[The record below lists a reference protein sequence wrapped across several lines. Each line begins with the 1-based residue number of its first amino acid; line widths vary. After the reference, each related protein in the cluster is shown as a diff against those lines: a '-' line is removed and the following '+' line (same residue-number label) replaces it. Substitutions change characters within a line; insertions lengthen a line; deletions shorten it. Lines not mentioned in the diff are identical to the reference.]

1 MSNYEILMELSR
13 FNARTQNQINILLQE
28 DDNLLPTRLEFK
40 DNVVSFGFAC
50 EEGRLLS
57 NINLTL
63 QEQMIVFMN
72 LCKLVKLDEKI
83 DFSLNPQ
90 NIYIDYSLN
99 PKILCRDIKTEN
111 DYSLIDKIKACV
123 GATINKEYSYEDYLC
138 GGVDLLSKTRLSN
151 LAQATDIESLKSILS
166 TDINNIKK
174 DLKNNYMLIK
184 KRKITTK
191 NIVMYM
197 TLILSIL
204 LVVISIFLGIKLMK
218 ETKQINIYNLYTSQ
232 KYSEVVEQSKSLNVD
247 NMSENLLYTVANSV
261 IMSQKLDESKK
272 NHLLSQISIDGNQD
286 ILMFWVLLG
295 QEKFEE
301 AQDIAY
307 KLNDKDL
314 LVYCNLKEL
323 DSVINSSNLSASKKE
338 EKRKQIE
345 GKLNEL
351 GVSVNK

>member
-28 DDNLLPTRLEFK
+28 DDNLLSTRLEFK
-40 DNVVSFGFAC
+40 DNAISFCFAC
-50 EEGRLLS
+50 DEGRLLS

-72 LCKLVKLDEKI
+72 LCKLEKLDGKI

-99 PKILCRDIKTEN
+99 PNILCRDIKTEH

-123 GATINKEYSYEDYLC
+123 GATINKEYSYEDFLC
-138 GGVDLLSKTRLSN
+138 GGVDLLSKTRLPTIV
-151 LAQATDIESLKSILS
+151 QATDIESLQSILS

-174 DLKNNYMLIK
+174 DLNNNYMLIK
-184 KRKITTK
+184 KRKITSK
-191 NIVMYM
+191 NIFMYVAL
-197 TLILSIL
+197 TLSIIL
-204 LVVISIFLGIKLMK
+204 LVISIFLGIKLMK

-232 KYSEVVEQSKSLNVD
+232 KYSEVVEQSKSLNVE

-272 NHLLSQISIDGNQD
+272 NHLLSQISVDGNQD

-295 QEKFEE
+295 QEKYEE

-323 DSVINSSNLSASKKE
+323 DSVINSSKLSASKKE

>member
-1 MSNYEILMELSR
+1 MSNYEISMELSR

-40 DNVVSFGFAC
+40 DNAISFGFAC
-50 EEGRLLS
+50 DEGRLLS

-72 LCKLVKLDEKI
+72 LCKLEKLDKKI

-99 PKILCRDIKTEN
+99 PKVLCRDIKTDN
-111 DYSLIDKIKACV
+111 GYSLIDKIKACV
-123 GATINKEYSYEDYLC
+123 GATINKEYRYEDYLY
-138 GGVDLLSKTRLSN
+138 GGVDLLTKTQLSN
-151 LAQATDIESLKSILS
+151 LAQATDIESLQSILS

-174 DLKNNYMLIK
+174 DLNNNYILIK
-184 KRKITTK
+184 KHKITSK
-191 NIVMYM
+191 NIFMYVAV
-197 TLILSIL
+197 ILSIVL
-204 LVVISIFLGIKLMK
+204 LVISIFLGIKLMK

-247 NMSENLLYTVANSV
+247 DISDNLLYTIARSV

-272 NHLLSQISIDGNQD
+272 DYLLSQISVDGNQD

-323 DSVINSSNLSASKKE
+323 DSVINSSILSASKKE

>member
-28 DDNLLPTRLEFK
+28 DDYLLPTRLEFK

-50 EEGRLLS
+50 DEGRLLS

-72 LCKLVKLDEKI
+72 LCKLEKLDKKI

-99 PKILCRDIKTEN
+99 PKVLCRDIKTEN

-123 GATINKEYSYEDYLC
+123 GATINKEYRYEDYLY
-138 GGVDLLSKTRLSN
+138 GGVDLLTKTRLSN
-151 LAQATDIESLKSILS
+151 LAQATDIESLQSILS

-174 DLKNNYMLIK
+174 DLNNNYILIK
-184 KRKITTK
+184 KRKSTTK
-191 NIVMYM
+191 NIFMYVAV
-197 TLILSIL
+197 ILSIL
-204 LVVISIFLGIKLMK
+204 LLVISIFLGIKLTK
-218 ETKQINIYNLYTSQ
+218 DTKQINIYNLYTSQ

-247 NMSENLLYTVANSV
+247 NMSNNLLYTIANSV

-272 NHLLSQISIDGNQD
+272 NYLLSQISVDGNQD

-323 DSVINSSNLSASKKE
+323 DSVINSSTLSASEKE

-345 GKLNEL
+345 GNLNEL

>member
-1 MSNYEILMELSR
+1 MSNYEILIELSR

-40 DNVVSFGFAC
+40 DNEISFCFGC
-50 EEGRLLS
+50 NEGRLLS

-72 LCKLVKLDEKI
+72 LCKLGKLDEKI
-83 DFSLNPQ
+83 DFSLNPL
-90 NIYIDYSLN
+90 NIYVDYSLN
-99 PKILCRDIKTEN
+99 PKIMCRDIKIEN

-123 GATINKEYSYEDYLC
+123 GATINKEYRYEDYLY
-138 GGVDLLSKTRLSN
+138 GGVDLLTKTRLSN
-151 LAQATDIESLKSILS
+151 LAQATDIESLQSILS
-166 TDINNIKK
+166 TDLNNIKK
-174 DLKNNYMLIK
+174 DLNDNYILIK
-184 KRKITTK
+184 KRKITSK
-191 NIVMYM
+191 NVFMYVAV
-197 TLILSIL
+197 ILSIL
-204 LVVISIFLGIKLMK
+204 LLLISIFLGIKLMK

-247 NMSENLLYTVANSV
+247 NISDNLLYTIASSV

-272 NHLLSQISIDGNQD
+272 DYLLSQISVDGNKD

-301 AQDIAY
+301 AQDTAY

-338 EKRKQIE
+338 EKRRQIE

>member
-1 MSNYEILMELSR
+1 MSNYEISMELSR

-40 DNVVSFGFAC
+40 DNAISFGFAC
-50 EEGRLLS
+50 DEGRLLS

-72 LCKLVKLDEKI
+72 LCKLEKLDKKI

-99 PKILCRDIKTEN
+99 PKVLCRDIKTDN
-111 DYSLIDKIKACV
+111 GYSLIDKIKACV
-123 GATINKEYSYEDYLC
+123 GATINKEYRYEDYLY
-138 GGVDLLSKTRLSN
+138 GGVDLLTKTQLSN
-151 LAQATDIESLKSILS
+151 LAQATDIESLQSILS

-174 DLKNNYMLIK
+174 DLNNNYILIK
-184 KRKITTK
+184 KHKITSK
-191 NIVMYM
+191 NIFMYVAV
-197 TLILSIL
+197 ILSIVL
-204 LVVISIFLGIKLMK
+204 LVISIFLGIKLMK

-247 NMSENLLYTVANSV
+247 DISDNLLYTIARSV

-272 NHLLSQISIDGNQD
+272 DYLLSQISVDGNQD

-323 DSVINSSNLSASKKE
+323 DSVINSSTLSASKKE